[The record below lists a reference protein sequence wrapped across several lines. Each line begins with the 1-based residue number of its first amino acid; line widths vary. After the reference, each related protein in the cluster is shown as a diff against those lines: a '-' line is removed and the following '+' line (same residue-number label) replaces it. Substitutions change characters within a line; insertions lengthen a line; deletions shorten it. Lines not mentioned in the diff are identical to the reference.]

1 MKEVAKEKK
10 ICAGMRE
17 GEGGRSEAIGQ
28 CMEVRW
34 WWKSS
39 SWG

>member
-17 GEGGRSEAIGQ
+17 GEGGRGEAACQ
-28 CMEVRW
+28 